1 MSKAKN
7 PARTETRTCVLI
19 LGMHRS
25 GTSALAG
32 ALSKLGCELPA
43 HAMVASKSNPKGF
56 FESTRV
62 RDFNDELL
70 ASAGSAWDDFANLPE
85 DWLKSPVAGE
95 FLERAVSVLE
105 GEFGNAQ
112 LFVLKDPRICR
123 LVSFWTMA
131 LERFGCLVK
140 PILIIRNPLDVSRS
154 LLTKRGFG
162 EPTGEML
169 WLRHVLEAERAT
181 RGMARFHTSF
191 ERLMLAWET
200 VAIQAQAGLR
210 LTWPKSVANAEFE
223 IAKFLSSDLRHH
235 KDSSTRALISPLLPG
250 WLRET
255 YEILNAWAEVGER
268 AEDHQKLD
276 RIRSE
281 FDVASSA
288 FARLVRAERES
299 SAEPRQ
305 RVREL
310 EDEVTRNRAELV
322 RMRELEDEVTRNR
335 AELVRMREL
344 EDEIRRNRIELDGLI
359 LKSKDQAHALET
371 FEEQAILRENERAS
385 LETALASERLE
396 IARLDSQLTAF
407 AAEAEARQ
415 IALEHAI
422 EEKSAAFAAL
432 QSKSEE
438 HVANLKQSLQD
449 ERRRNTLMA
458 AELHQQTEGRE
469 ALEVQLRDVQAELA
483 ASRARRKEMA
493 QVISR
498 RDAAIQA
505 RYQELAALELHIL
518 HSRWTW
524 KAKVLW
530 RRVRH
535 LVRPPLKSA
544 SLPDAA

>member
-43 HAMVASKSNPKGF
+43 HAMAASKSNPKGF
-56 FESTRV
+56 FESTQV

-70 ASAGSAWDDFANLPE
+70 ASAGSAWDDFANLPG
-85 DWLKSPVAGE
+85 DWLKSPVAGK

-191 ERLMLAWET
+191 EQLMLAWET
-200 VAIQAQAGLR
+200 VAIQAQDGLR

-235 KDSSTRALISPLLPG
+235 KDFSTRALTSPLLPG

-281 FDVASSA
+281 FDVASNA
-288 FARLVRAERES
+288 FARFVRAERES

-310 EDEVTRNRAELV
+310 EDEVTRNRAELI
-322 RMRELEDEVTRNR
+322 
-335 AELVRMREL
+335 RMREL
-344 EDEIRRNRIELDGLI
+344 EDEIKRNRVELDGLI
-359 LKSKDQAHALET
+359 LKSEDQAHALET
-371 FEEQAILRENERAS
+371 FEKQATLRENERAS

-422 EEKSAAFAAL
+422 EEQSAAFAAL

-498 RDAAIQA
+498 RDGAIQA

-530 RRVRH
+530 RKVRH
-535 LVRPPLKSA
+535 LVRPPLKSG